1 MAAPSELVY
10 SFGDYILVRGAETIS
25 AIGVKCGAPAVEFVQ
40 RDAEKLA
47 CPGRRKLPSSDVS
60 EDGVLS
66 RNAPAFACA
75 GAFGGEGHSSPHRM
89 ITSPKAMRVAL
100 PSPLPHHTAG
110 DPDPRS
116 TSNIVHKPNV
126 WSR

>member
-1 MAAPSELVY
+1 MAAPSELAY
-10 SFGDYILVRGAETIS
+10 SFGDYVPVRGAETIS

-40 RDAEKLA
+40 RDAEQLA

-75 GAFGGEGHSSPHRM
+75 GVFGGKVIRRP
-89 ITSPKAMRVAL
+89 
-100 PSPLPHHTAG
+100 TA
-110 DPDPRS
+110 
-116 TSNIVHKPNV
+116 
-126 WSR
+126 